1 MKYIEYQ
8 IMELKMQIKHEY
20 DSISGKLRSGEELIF
35 TYPDDD
41 HALGNIAFSKD
52 GVEIDADIES
62 LALFLDSCGFTLEK
76 KRI

>member
-1 MKYIEYQ
+1 
-8 IMELKMQIKHEY
+8 MQIEHEC
-20 DSISGKLRSGEELIF
+20 DSINCKLRSGEELIF
-35 TYPDDD
+35 TYPDDENT
-41 HALGNIAFSKD
+41 LGNIAFSKD

>member
-1 MKYIEYQ
+1 
-8 IMELKMQIKHEY
+8 MELKMQIEHEF

-35 TYPDDD
+35 TYPDDENT
-41 HALGNIAFSKD
+41 LGNIAFSKD